1 MTTFFIPT
9 RQQIESLTT
18 GDLALNCFGRMAE
31 IVGEVYRAKD
41 VNGKLFAHYY
51 TKMGEGSKISHSMK
65 EDELVRHVGTSAKFT
80 SWELDKIEAEMLAK
94 GERVREL

>member
-1 MTTFFIPT
+1 MTTLFIPT
-9 RQQIESLTT
+9 RQQIESIS
-18 GDLALNCFGRMAE
+18 DFALNCFGEMAE
-31 IVGEVYRAKD
+31 VQGEVYRAKD

-51 TKMGEGSKISHSMK
+51 TKTQTGGSISMSQK

-80 SWELDKIEAEMLAK
+80 SWELDKIEAEMLNK